1 MKKSQS
7 IFLFSGLVPLVA
19 APIAIVASC
28 SNDTPATT
36 TFSLKTNVTLTGL
49 TDEQKDPSQYTGAG
63 VDSKKKLADL
73 IVAKKDQ
80 IFNNPPADLKAEQI
94 QITNDVT
101 ANTSDGSLTFKLKIV
116 STATPQT
123 DLIAETD
130 VVLKGFTASQ
140 TPATPEQTLVN
151 NAVAEIEKVY
161 DAKTFKLKDDKKTLT
176 QAEVDALKA
185 KPSDFLTNT
194 YTEGF
199 PNLDQNLES
208 TITANNFTV
217 APKQTGTK
225 QQQPQQ
231 QTITLKVTVTHK
243 TSKNTKDTKDLT
255 FDFALQANTVPAP
268 AKQQTVA
275 KQTVTA
281 ADLGLN
287 GKVDAVEPT
296 INEAWVV
303 TNIAKLVDG
312 DQNVTKAADVSD
324 LVKTKDPQDSTLL
337 TIAFKLAA
345 NTYYLADGNP
355 GQNKS
360 EIFTTKITGFEAAGA
375 PLTVK
380 KAEFNASEL
389 DPTFATKN
397 FDELNLEINKAKW
410 LFDNRERY
418 LTGDITPGT
427 LFSNFVFRP
436 GGGTQPINFA
446 QKQSDPGKA
455 TMTFSVAAGRT
466 YNEKG
471 IPTTT
476 PTLITFDVVLSQ

>member
-7 IFLFSGLVPLVA
+7 IFLLSGLVPLVA

-28 SNDTPATT
+28 SSDSTAT
-36 TFSLKTNVTLTGL
+36 TFSLKTNVTLTDL
-49 TDEQKDPSQYTGAG
+49 TDEQKDPSQYAGAG
-63 VDSKKKLADL
+63 ADSKKKLADL

-80 IFNNPPADLKAEQI
+80 VFNNPPADLKAEQI

-101 ANTSDGSLTFKLKIV
+101 ANTNDGSLTFKLKVV
-116 STATPQT
+116 STSNPPA
-123 DLIAETD
+123 DLIVETD
-130 VVLKGFTASQ
+130 VTLKGFTATQ

-194 YTEGF
+194 YTEGL

-243 TSKNTKDTKDLT
+243 TSKDAKDTKDLT
-255 FDFALQANTVPAP
+255 FDFTLQANTAPAP

-275 KQTVTA
+275 KETVEA
-281 ADLGLN
+281 ATLGLN
-287 GKVDAVEPT
+287 GKVDALEPT
-296 INEAWVV
+296 IDAAWVV

-312 DQNVTKAADVSD
+312 DQNVTKAADVID
-324 LVKTKDPQDSTLL
+324 LVKTKDNQDSTLL

-345 NTYYLADGNP
+345 DTYYLADGNP
-355 GQNKS
+355 GKTES
-360 EIFTTKITGFEAAGA
+360 AVFTIKITGFQAAGA

-397 FDELNLEINKAKW
+397 FNDLNLAINKAQW
-410 LFDNRERY
+410 LFDNREKY
-418 LTGDITPGT
+418 LDGDVTPET
-427 LFSNFVFRP
+427 TFRNFVF
-436 GGGTQPINFA
+436 QQINFA
-446 QKQSDPGKA
+446 LKPSDQSKA
-455 TMTFSVAAGRT
+455 TMRFSVAAGRT

-471 IPTTT
+471 VPTTA
-476 PTLITFDVVLSQ
+476 PTTITFDVVLNQ